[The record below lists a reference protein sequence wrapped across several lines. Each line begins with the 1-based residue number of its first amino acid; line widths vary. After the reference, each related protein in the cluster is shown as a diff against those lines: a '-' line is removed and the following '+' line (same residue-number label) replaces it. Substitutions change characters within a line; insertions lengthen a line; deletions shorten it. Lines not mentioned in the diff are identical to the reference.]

1 MVYSR
6 PYRLFPIATMYQ
18 FYIYTVYRMLYALM
32 KADIKS
38 FDIVVIRFLRNFAN
52 MKIINDSLLFLK
64 FPFLMS

>member
-1 MVYSR
+1 
-6 PYRLFPIATMYQ
+6 
-18 FYIYTVYRMLYALM
+18 MLYALM